1 MIVFR
6 KKNDVYLEVV
16 QADDRGEE
24 RMLSDWFTFLVDGHQ
39 FMPSFRNKYW
49 DGKIRLYDVNKKTI
63 YAGLTKEIMKFSE
76 MMDVSIEFEGSK
88 YNIPGIEQPLDDAF
102 AEGFLKALNPHSR
115 GKAIEMRDYQIEA
128 FKTAVRRQR
137 ALLLSPTASGKSLII
152 YSLIRWYREVHD
164 RKILIVVPT
173 VSLVSQMMSDFTDYS
188 NGAFNDMQGIQ
199 GGTTKDI
206 SKRVVVSTWQSIFKQ
221 PLSWFAQFGSVIVD
235 EVHTAQ
241 AKSLKG
247 IMEKLL
253 ICPDRIGLTGTLQD
267 AQTSELVLKGL
278 FGPVKKMI
286 TTKELMDNNQIAN
299 MHVKMLQ
306 FDYNSTDRKTCSKL
320 SYQEEIDF
328 LVNHEERNK
337 IISRMAAD
345 LKGNTL
351 VIFQRLEHGR
361 KLYDSI
367 ETDKHKFY
375 VAGETEK
382 DAREAARHFA
392 EENDV
397 VIVAS
402 LGVFSTGVNIRNLHN
417 LIFAHPTKSK
427 IKVLQSIGR
436 ILRLAEGKDHAIVFD
451 IVDDL
456 KHGSRQNFA
465 LRHANERFKHYTNEN
480 FDYKLHTIKI
490 K

>member
-1 MIVFR
+1 MIVFK

-16 QADDRGEE
+16 KATDRGEE
-24 RMLSDWFTFLVDGHQ
+24 RMLADWFTFLVDGHQ
-39 FMPSFRNKYW
+39 FMPAFRNKYW
-49 DGKIRLYDVNKKTI
+49 DGKIRLYDVNKKII
-63 YAGLTKEIMKFSE
+63 YCGLVKEIMKFAE
-76 MMDVSIEFEGSK
+76 TMDVSVEFEGSK
-88 YNIPGIEQPLDDAF
+88 YDIPGIEQPLDDEF
-102 AEGFLKALNPHSR
+102 AEGFLKALRPMSR
-115 GKAIEMRDYQIEA
+115 GKEIEMRDYQKEA

-173 VSLVSQMMSDFTDYS
+173 VSLVSQMISDFTDYS
-188 NGAFNDMQGIQ
+188 NGEFDDVQGIQ
-199 GGTTKDI
+199 GGTSKDI
-206 SKRVVVSTWQSIFKQ
+206 TSRVVVSTWQSIYKM
-221 PLSWFAQFGSVIVD
+221 PKSWFAQFGSVIVD

-247 IMEKLL
+247 IMENLL

-286 TTKELMDNNQIAN
+286 TTKELMDRDQIAK
-299 MHVKMLQ
+299 MKIKMLQ
-306 FDYNSTDRKTCSKL
+306 FDYNNEDRKTVSKME
-320 SYQEEIDF
+320 YQKEIDF
-328 LVNHEERNK
+328 LVNNDQRNK

-351 VIFQRLEHGR
+351 VIFQRIEHGK
-361 KLYDSI
+361 KLFEGI

-375 VAGETEK
+375 VAGETDK
-382 DAREAARHFA
+382 DAREAARLFA

-397 VIVAS
+397 IIVAS

-436 ILRLAEGKDHAIVFD
+436 VLRKADEKDEAIVYD

-456 KHGSRQNFA
+456 KHGQRQNFA

-480 FDYKLHTIKI
+480 FDYKLHTIKL